1 MEISRPG
8 IRLLV
13 LQVLRTAPSER
24 VNRLEFGF
32 TGRGLRQHSPV
43 EKRFVHL
50 DDLDD
55 TPDCLQP
62 RIWTYD
68 KAKLHRSGNAGL
80 EGDDMWRR

>member
-32 TGRGLRQHSPV
+32 TGRGLRQHGTF
-43 EKRFVHL
+43 EKRFVRL
-50 DDLDD
+50 DDLEDA
-55 TPDCLQP
+55 PDCLQP

-68 KAKLHRSGNAGL
+68 RAR
-80 EGDDMWRR
+80 